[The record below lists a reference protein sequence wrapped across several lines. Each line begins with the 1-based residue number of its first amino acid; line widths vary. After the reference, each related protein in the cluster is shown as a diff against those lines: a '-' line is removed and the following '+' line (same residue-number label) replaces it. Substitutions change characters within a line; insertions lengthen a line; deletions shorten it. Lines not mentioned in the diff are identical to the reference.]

1 MSSLGFYSYPC
12 SVYVPLCAF
21 FFNPLWDHNY
31 VFSTFS
37 PHLIDHMPLSIVS
50 ILFSLDYNCLE
61 TRRFIIRWNQ
71 GILFPDPLET
81 CQWTVSSE
89 FLSGGIAGSTNNCT
103 FCVMGGYLSLFNCSS
118 IVEIACMTLQIISCV
133 FSVWFSCYSLD
144 SF

>member
-1 MSSLGFYSYPC
+1 MFH
-12 SVYVPLCAF
+12 YVLF